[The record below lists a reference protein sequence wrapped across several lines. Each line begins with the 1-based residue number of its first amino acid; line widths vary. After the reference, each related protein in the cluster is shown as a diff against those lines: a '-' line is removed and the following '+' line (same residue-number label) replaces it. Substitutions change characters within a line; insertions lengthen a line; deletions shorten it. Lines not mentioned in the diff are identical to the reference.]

1 MSALGNII
9 KKEIKEL
16 LTPATILPIV
26 FVAIIFGTMGNT
38 IGGITEQA
46 QEMPTIGLINED
58 DGYLSNMTANMI
70 HENAKVVFNSTSKTD
85 KDMGIEAVEKEEGNA
100 LLIIPSNFSSRISN
114 NKSGKIEIYWIME
127 GAGIMDVVT
136 SDSVE
141 RLIGII
147 SWNMSKTLIEQNTT
161 INSTLA
167 LQPVSRIETTYFKE
181 KELPGLSP
189 GIIMGLFSQQSFLIP
204 IVIMMI
210 IIMSGGMVIS
220 SMALEK
226 ENKTLETLLT
236 LPVRRTVSYTH
247 LTLPTN

>member
-85 KDMGIEAVEKEEGNA
+85 KDMGIEAVEKEEGNKRIA
-100 LLIIPSNFSSRISN
+100 LP
-114 NKSGKIEIYWIME
+114 
-127 GAGIMDVVT
+127 
-136 SDSVE
+136 
-141 RLIGII
+141 
-147 SWNMSKTLIEQNTT
+147 
-161 INSTLA
+161 LA
-167 LQPVSRIETTYFKE
+167 ALTEEDRKAMLQWLKE
-181 KELPGLSP
+181 K
-189 GIIMGLFSQQSFLIP
+189 I
-204 IVIMMI
+204 
-210 IIMSGGMVIS
+210 
-220 SMALEK
+220 
-226 ENKTLETLLT
+226 ENKTA
-236 LPVRRTVSYTH
+236 
-247 LTLPTN
+247 